1 MIYTITIILSVL
13 VGINFLLLM
22 YSCNKTVKSK
32 KQEKPHI
39 LKPTVTKIITT
50 QQASGQLAATGS

>member
-13 VGINFLLLM
+13 VGINFLLLV
-22 YSCNKTVKSK
+22 YSCNKTIKSK
-32 KQEKPHI
+32 KQEKPYI
-39 LKPTVTKIITT
+39 LKPTVTKTITT